1 MIKNFI
7 EKSWLLIVASLAF
20 GLILAGTNEF
30 LGPEIERQQALKFSK
45 LAGNMIEGADK
56 FEAATEDAIKIKSA
70 KGKDITVKSLK
81 KGVDKEGKTQGWAF
95 EAVGSG
101 FADKIKLVIA
111 VDADFKTI
119 KGFGVLSSNETP
131 GFGDKIGKKDHKF
144 VTQFKGT
151 PAEELT
157 LSKIGDYS
165 NTGDAEIIAIS
176 GATVT
181 SDAVVSIFNTYIGQV
196 RAALKEKGLLL
207 NGKR

>member
-20 GLILAGTNEF
+20 GLLLAGTNEI
-30 LGPEIERQQALKFSK
+30 LDPIIKLEQAKKFAE
-45 LAGNMIEGADK
+45 LAGEMIEGAEK
-56 FEAATEDAIKIKSA
+56 FEIVSEDAIMIKSA
-70 KGKDITVKSLK
+70 KGKDIEVKSLK
-81 KGVDKEGKTQGWAF
+81 KGVDESGKTLGWAF

-111 VDADFKTI
+111 VDAEFKTI

-131 GFGDKIGKKDHKF
+131 GFGDKIGKPEHPF
-144 VTQFKGT
+144 VTQFAGT

-157 LSKIGDYS
+157 LSKIGEYKKI
-165 NTGDAEIIAIS
+165 DAEIIAIS

-196 RAALKEKGLLL
+196 RADLKEKGLLL

>member
-20 GLILAGTNEF
+20 GLLLAGTNEY
-30 LGPEIERQQALKFSK
+30 LDPLIKEQQAKKFSD
-45 LAGNMIEGADK
+45 LAGAMVEGAADFQTVSDK
-56 FEAATEDAIKIKSA
+56 PIKIKSA
-70 KGKDITVKSLK
+70 KGKDIEVKSLK
-81 KGVDKEGKTQGWAF
+81 RGVDEAGNTIGWAF

-111 VDADFKTI
+111 VDAKFETI

-131 GFGDKIGKKDHKF
+131 GFGDKIGKKNHKF
-144 VTQFKGT
+144 VTQFPGT

-157 LSKIGDYS
+157 LSKIGDYG
-165 NTGDAEIIAIS
+165 NPDVEIIAIS

-181 SDAVVSIFNTYIGQV
+181 SDAVVSIFNTYISQV
-196 RAALKEKGLLL
+196 KAVLKEKGLL
-207 NGKR
+207 

>member
-56 FEAATEDAIKIKSA
+56 FEVVSEDAIKIKSA
-70 KGKDITVKSLK
+70 KGKDIEVKSLK
-81 KGVDKEGKTQGWAF
+81 KGVGTDGNTLGWAF

-111 VDADFKTI
+111 VDAKFETI
-119 KGFGVLSSNETP
+119 KGFGVLLSNETP
-131 GFGDKIGKKDHKF
+131 GFGDKIGIKDHKF
-144 VTQFKGT
+144 VTQFAGT

-157 LSKIGDYS
+157 LEKIGDHG
-165 NTGDAEIIAIS
+165 TVDAEIIAIS

-196 RAALKEKGLLL
+196 RAALKEKGLL
-207 NGKR
+207 

>member
-20 GLILAGTNEF
+20 GLLLAGTNEY
-30 LGPEIERQQALKFSK
+30 LDPIIKLEQAKKFAK

-56 FEAATEDAIKIKSA
+56 FEAVTEDAITIKSA
-70 KGKDITVKSLK
+70 KGKDIEVKSLK
-81 KGVDKEGKTQGWAF
+81 KGVDKDGKTLGWAF

-111 VDADFKTI
+111 VDAEFETI
-119 KGFGVLSSNETP
+119 KGFGVLLSNETP
-131 GFGDKIGKKDHKF
+131 GFGDKIGKPDHKF
-144 VTQFKGT
+144 VTQFAGT

-165 NTGDAEIIAIS
+165 KTDDTEIIAIS
-176 GATVT
+176 GATIT

-196 RAALKEKGLLL
+196 RAALKEKGLL
-207 NGKR
+207 